1 MLSVGQQS
9 MNIYRDLSVNERI
22 NMRAHF
28 QGSAMQRENYNDV
41 PMMSLWGIIG
51 AVQFAITW
59 GWYWE

>member
-1 MLSVGQQS
+1 